1 MSLRLGFKV
10 GFREG
15 FFLGAT
21 LPMLGDQLFALDVVE
36 GFEFVVHVCI
46 IPCGKGVARGI
57 SRFSAVVSACATR
70 VYVWGPAR

>member
-1 MSLRLGFKV
+1 LGFEV

-15 FFLGAT
+15 FILGAT
-21 LPMLGDQLFALDVVE
+21 LPMLGDQFFALDVVE

-57 SRFSAVVSACATR
+57 LRFSVSVSAYEQRT
-70 VYVWGPAR
+70 